1 MRRPGWKPGQE
12 GGPME
17 RYTIVVTVEA
27 EDQREAFHLVEDA
40 LSEYVMRHEV
50 EPDVVHISTPDGTRS
65 VSW

>member
-1 MRRPGWKPGQE
+1 
-12 GGPME
+12 ME